1 MTTRRVSR
9 SLADNMGRTIV
20 LDLLML
26 LGLAL
31 LGVSVYLWLGLPAM
45 LAYAGAVL
53 VIAAAILSQAET
65 GTES

>member
-1 MTTRRVSR
+1 MNRAI
-9 SLADNMGRTIV
+9 L

-26 LGLAL
+26 LGLTL

-53 VIAAAILSQAET
+53 VVASAILSQAET